1 MTENQPQEPPDLTD
15 EQIEFLNS
23 LFDYAREGKVLAL
36 SSAIDQGI
44 PVDLANHNGDTFL
57 ILAAY
62 REQATVVDA
71 LIERN
76 ADVNA
81 LNNRGQSALTC
92 AIFMQ
97 NEELSRT
104 LLHAGADPD
113 LGPQSARATIAAM
126 GLEQMGK
133 FLAAY
138 ENEHPGGPP
147 KEQE

>member
-1 MTENQPQEPPDLTD
+1 MTDNHAADQPDLSE

-44 PVDLANHNGDTFL
+44 PVNLTNHNGDTFL

-62 REQATVVDA
+62 REQPAVVDA
-71 LIERN
+71 LIERD

-81 LNNRGQSALTC
+81 MNSRGQSALTSS
-92 AIFMQ
+92 IFMQ
-97 NEELSRT
+97 NEQIST
-104 LLHAGADPD
+104 ALLNAGADPD
-113 LGPQSARATIAAM
+113 LGPQSARATITAM
-126 GLEQMGK
+126 GLEKMGE

-138 ENEHPGGPP
+138 ENHPATDSP
-147 KEQE
+147 EENQ